1 MIALIFILLLVAVL
15 LAWRGYRKASI
26 YCFAIT
32 LILAIFDFLHHI
44 TDPLTIQL

>member
-1 MIALIFILLLVAVL
+1 MMALIFILLLVTVL

-32 LILAIFDFLHHI
+32 LLLAIWDFVRHV
-44 TDPLTIQL
+44 TDPLNIQL